1 MTEFEPGPSGIE
13 GDCCANCA
21 TTTTQKVIFL
31 TLEIKI
37 KIAIPITQ
45 FIVSKVY
52 HPPGLIT

>member
-1 MTEFEPGPSGIE
+1 MTEFEPGPSGIG

-31 TLEIKI
+31 THEI

-45 FIVSKVY
+45 FM
-52 HPPGLIT
+52 